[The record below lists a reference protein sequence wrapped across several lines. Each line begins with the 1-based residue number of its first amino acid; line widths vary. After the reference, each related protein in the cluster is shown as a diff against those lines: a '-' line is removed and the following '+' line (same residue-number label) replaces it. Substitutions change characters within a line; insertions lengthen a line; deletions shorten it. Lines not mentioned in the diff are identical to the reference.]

1 MSKIQLFLV
10 TLGII
15 TAIIGI
21 LTGCAQ
27 LLNGSLLV
35 ENHNIMALPVDWPN
49 QEFNSKMG
57 GMPVFTLLTGIPYY
71 VVGLVA
77 IFVSVTL
84 LVCSLTIIDV
94 SKFGIFI
101 FTTLNIA
108 FIFFGVSKTIPLLE
122 GLPTVVFAILAL
134 KIKQREKS
142 DSSKR
147 KFLVLF
153 NFFFWW
159 YVLSW
164 VLWFPGL
171 FVLSFYQEIPQLLFK
186 FTLLSMPISTIG
198 ALVAGLIYD
207 KSVSSGE
214 I

>member
-1 MSKIQLFLV
+1 MSKIKLFLV
-10 TLGII
+10 TLGVI

-21 LTGCAQ
+21 LTGCAL

-71 VVGLVA
+71 VVGLLA
-77 IFVSVTL
+77 IFVSVIL

-101 FTTLNIA
+101 FTILNVACIY
-108 FIFFGVSKTIPLLE
+108 FGVSKTIPLLE
-122 GLPTVVFAILAL
+122 GLPTVIFAILAL
-134 KIKQREKS
+134 KIKPMEKS

-147 KFLVLF
+147 KNLVLF

-159 YVLSW
+159 YILSW

-171 FVLSFYQEIPQLLFK
+171 FVFSFYREIPQVLFK

-198 ALVAGLIYD
+198 ALIVGLIYD
-207 KSVSSGE
+207 KSVSPGE
-214 I
+214 A